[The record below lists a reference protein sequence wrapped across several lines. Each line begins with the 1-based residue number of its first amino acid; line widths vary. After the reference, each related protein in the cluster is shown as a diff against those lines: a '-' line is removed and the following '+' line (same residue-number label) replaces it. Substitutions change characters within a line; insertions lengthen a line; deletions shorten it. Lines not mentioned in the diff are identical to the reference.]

1 MVKVLNKVAL
11 IAAVLGIIPIGLPF
25 ITINFI
31 KISSGE
37 STIVSVYPWG
47 LLGGSEAVFLPIINL
62 ILFMLPVI
70 ASPLLAVYG
79 STKLVGGRTLIGLAG
94 FISAFGVFQW
104 FLQLGAFI
112 GAGSDVASDLSWV
125 GELNL
130 GFYISIA
137 ATVFFFLSILAHP
150 KPSLITPDLEL
161 LQPYQLEEKEG
172 SAGETAQTAA
182 YKFCPYC
189 GEKIP
194 SEAVYCP
201 KCGSSTSIVEANPSN
216 KNQEYD
222 IKIQSG
228 DEPPEN
234 I

>member
-1 MVKVLNKVAL
+1 MVKILNKLAL
-11 IAAVLGIIPIGLPF
+11 IAAALGIIPIGLPF
-25 ITINFI
+25 ITINFTR
-31 KISSGE
+31 ISTGE

-47 LLGGSEAVFLPIINL
+47 LVGGSEAVFLPVINL

-70 ASPLLAVYG
+70 VAPLLAIYG

-104 FLQLGAFI
+104 FIQLGAFI
-112 GAGSDVASDLSWV
+112 GTGSDIASDLSWI
-125 GELNL
+125 GGLNL

-137 ATVFFFLSILAHP
+137 ATVTFFLSILAHP
-150 KPSLITPDLEL
+150 KPSAVTPDLEL
-161 LQPYQLEEKEG
+161 LQPYQLEEKAEG
-172 SAGETAQTAA
+172 GSSQTGG

-194 SEAVYCP
+194 SEAVFCP
-201 KCGSSTSIVEANPSN
+201 KCGSPTNISEAKSSN
-216 KNQEYD
+216 LSKEYD
-222 IKIQSG
+222 VKIEG
-228 DEPPEN
+228 GEEPSEN